1 MFGRRVADALQG
13 GTAAAIGR
21 AARDGVMVNIEG
33 LPMFFRDVP
42 SEDAQ
47 RQITERLGHPEGRLF
62 TAEEIA
68 EIDAAAAVNRELND
82 KLLMSL
88 QTLYDDHDPRR
99 MAGAAL
105 LGALGAGAGIALV
118 TPDRDRPEVRQ

>member
-88 QTLYDDHDPRR
+88 QALYDDHDPRR

-118 TPDRDRPEVRQ
+118 APDRDRQEARQ